1 MSTSD
6 YLLCLVGA
14 ATFFIIGVGLLIV
27 NRIKKKDTGKSDLPL
42 ILVGWSLVAIALIG
56 AIIATIISTFET
68 TGTTG
73 VILLIALGGIFI
85 VIGLIL
91 FLGLGI
97 SSLLEGC
104 RKDKNGMRNKEE
116 IVRGATFLF
125 LAVAVAVTVIVTI
138 AIMMH
143 IESNKE
149 KPVRMMISL
158 LWIVKNLTAF

>member
-42 ILVGWSLVAIALIG
+42 ILVGWSLIAIALIG

-91 FLGLGI
+91 FLGLGV

-104 RKDKNGMRNKEE
+104 RKDKNGMRSKEE

-125 LAVAVAVTVIVTI
+125 LAVAVAITVIVTI

-149 KPVRMMISL
+149 KPVRMMINL